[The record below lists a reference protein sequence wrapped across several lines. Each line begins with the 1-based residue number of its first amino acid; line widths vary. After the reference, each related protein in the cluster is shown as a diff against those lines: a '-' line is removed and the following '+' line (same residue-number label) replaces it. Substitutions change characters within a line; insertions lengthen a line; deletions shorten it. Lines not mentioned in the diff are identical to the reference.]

1 MTEITAVKLI
11 IKACVREEC
20 IKRRDMTSEG
30 KPIYGEKSHD
40 SAATLIIVEQDIEKK
55 IERLLGGESIYTIL
69 PELEDE
75 NVYDGNL

>member
-1 MTEITAVKLI
+1 MNNETAIKLI

-55 IERLLGGESIYTIL
+55 IERLLGGESIYAIL

-75 NVYDGNL
+75 SVYDNK